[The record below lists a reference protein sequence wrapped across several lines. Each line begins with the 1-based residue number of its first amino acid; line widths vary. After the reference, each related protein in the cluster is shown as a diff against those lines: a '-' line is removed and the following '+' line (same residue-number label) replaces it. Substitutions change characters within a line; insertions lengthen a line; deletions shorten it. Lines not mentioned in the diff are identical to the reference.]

1 MTTPFN
7 STVELIPAEKVN
19 GETVIPFTPSPQRVE
34 LELTLARLSEDN
46 ADNSGTDYTEDLV
59 TVLNWGKDKAA
70 DQGQTYMTKRNH
82 YGFSWGT
89 KLGKYTCTKN
99 AEENKLYVNFKTW
112 ADLRKF

>member
-7 STVELIPAEKVN
+7 TTVDLTPTEKVN

-59 TVLNWGKDKAA
+59 TVLNWGKVKP
-70 DQGQTYMTKRNH
+70 T
-82 YGFSWGT
+82 
-89 KLGKYTCTKN
+89 
-99 AEENKLYVNFKTW
+99 
-112 ADLRKF
+112 